1 MARRSLELDDR
12 LYDYLVQFGTRE
24 SDLLKDL
31 RNETAKLPGAGMQ
44 IGPEQGAFMGLLVE
58 LIGAKRALEI
68 GTFTGYSSLCIAG
81 ALPADGKL
89 ICCDV
94 SEEYTKVARNYWRR
108 AGLESKIELRI
119 GPAVATLDALIAADV
134 APFDFAFIDA
144 DKTNYS
150 NYYDRVMKLVRPGG
164 LIAID
169 NVLWGGSVANPE
181 ENDED
186 TTAIRAINEKVRS
199 DERVTLALAPIGDGL
214 TLARKRCRRS
224 ETRGS
229 SAAPTRNFV
238 RLFSESRNSA

>member
-31 RNETAKLPGAGMQ
+31 RAETAKLPGAGMQ

-58 LIGAKRALEI
+58 LIGARRALEI

-81 ALPADGKL
+81 AMPADGKL

-94 SEEYTKVARNYWRR
+94 SEEYTKVARDYWRR
-108 AGLESKIELRI
+108 AGLESKIELRL
-119 GPAVATLDALIAADV
+119 GPAVATLDALIEAEVEA
-134 APFDFAFIDA
+134 FDFAFIDA
-144 DKTNYS
+144 DKTNYA
-150 NYYDRVMKLVRPGG
+150 NYYDRALKLVRPGG

-169 NVLWGGSVANPE
+169 NVLWGGDVAKPE

-186 TTAIRAINEKVRS
+186 TKAIRAVNEKVRN

-214 TLARKRCRRS
+214 TLARKR
-224 ETRGS
+224 
-229 SAAPTRNFV
+229 
-238 RLFSESRNSA
+238 

>member
-12 LYDYLVQFGTRE
+12 LYEYLVQFGTRE

-31 RNETAKLPGAGMQ
+31 RAETAKLPGAGMQ

-108 AGLESKIELRI
+108 AGLESKIELRL
-119 GPAVATLDALIAADV
+119 GPAVATLDALVEAGIE
-134 APFDFAFIDA
+134 PFDFAFIDA
-144 DKTNYS
+144 DKGNYG
-150 NYYDRVMKLVRPGG
+150 NYYDRAMQLVRPGG

-169 NVLWGGSVANPE
+169 NVLWGGDVAKPE
-181 ENDED
+181 ENDDD
-186 TTAIRAINEKVRS
+186 TKAIRAVNEKVRN

-214 TLARKRCRRS
+214 TLARKR
-224 ETRGS
+224 
-229 SAAPTRNFV
+229 
-238 RLFSESRNSA
+238 

>member
-12 LYDYLVQFGTRE
+12 LYEYLVQFGTRE

-31 RNETAKLPGAGMQ
+31 RAETAKQPGAGMQ

-58 LIGAKRALEI
+58 MIGAKRALEI

-81 ALPADGKL
+81 AMPADGKL

-108 AGLESKIELRI
+108 AGLESKIELRL
-119 GPAVATLDALIAADV
+119 GPAVATLDALIDANVEA
-134 APFDFAFIDA
+134 FDFAFIDA
-144 DKTNYS
+144 DKTNYA
-150 NYYDRVMKLVRPGG
+150 NYYDRAMQLVRPGG

-169 NVLWGGSVANPE
+169 NVLWGGNVAKPE

-186 TTAIRAINEKVRS
+186 TQAIRAVNEKVRN

-214 TLARKRCRRS
+214 TLARKR
-224 ETRGS
+224 
-229 SAAPTRNFV
+229 
-238 RLFSESRNSA
+238 

>member
-31 RNETAKLPGAGMQ
+31 RSETAKLPGAGMQ

-58 LIGAKRALEI
+58 LTGAKRALEI

-94 SEEYTKVARNYWRR
+94 SEEYTKVARDYWRR
-108 AGLESKIELRI
+108 AGLESKIELRL
-119 GPAVATLDALIAADV
+119 GPALGTLDALIQADV
-134 APFDFAFIDA
+134 EAFDFVFIDA
-144 DKTNYS
+144 DKTNYA
-150 NYYDRVMKLVRPGG
+150 NYYDRALQLVRPGG

-169 NVLWGGSVANPE
+169 NVLWGGSVADPA
-181 ENDED
+181 ENSED
-186 TTAIRAINEKVRS
+186 TKAISALNEKVRH

-214 TLARKRCRRS
+214 TLARKR
-224 ETRGS
+224 
-229 SAAPTRNFV
+229 
-238 RLFSESRNSA
+238 

>member
-58 LIGAKRALEI
+58 LIGARRALEI

-81 ALPADGKL
+81 AMPAEGKL

-119 GPAVATLDALIAADV
+119 GPAVATLDALIQAGV
-134 APFDFAFIDA
+134 EPFDFAFIDA

-150 NYYDRVMKLVRPGG
+150 NYYERAMKLVRPGG

-169 NVLWGGSVANPE
+169 NVLWGGDVANPA

-186 TTAIRAINEKVRS
+186 TQAIRAVNEMVRN
-199 DERVTLALAPIGDGL
+199 DERVTLSLAPIGDGL
-214 TLARKRCRRS
+214 TLARKR
-224 ETRGS
+224 
-229 SAAPTRNFV
+229 
-238 RLFSESRNSA
+238 

>member
-24 SDLLKDL
+24 TDLLKDL
-31 RNETAKLPGAGMQ
+31 RSETAKLPAAGMQ
-44 IGPEQGAFMGLLVE
+44 IGPEQGAFMALLVE

-94 SEEYTKVARNYWRR
+94 SEEYTSIARDYWRR
-108 AGLESKIELRI
+108 AGLESKIELRL
-119 GPAVATLDALIAADV
+119 GPALATLDALIETG
-134 APFDFAFIDA
+134 APEFDFVFIDA

-150 NYYDRVMKLVRPGG
+150 NYYDRAIQLVRPGG

-169 NVLWGGSVANPE
+169 NVLWGGDVADPK
-181 ENDED
+181 ENGED
-186 TTAIRAINEKVRS
+186 TKAIRAVNEKVRH

-214 TLARKRCRRS
+214 TLARKR
-224 ETRGS
+224 
-229 SAAPTRNFV
+229 
-238 RLFSESRNSA
+238 

>member
-31 RNETAKLPGAGMQ
+31 RSETAKLPGAGMQ

-58 LIGAKRALEI
+58 LTGARRALEI

-94 SEEYTKVARNYWRR
+94 SEEYTRVARDYWRR
-108 AGLESKIELRI
+108 AGLESKIELRL
-119 GPAVATLDALIAADV
+119 GPALGTLDALIQAAV
-134 APFDFAFIDA
+134 EAFDFVFIDA
-144 DKTNYS
+144 DKTNYA
-150 NYYDRVMKLVRPGG
+150 NYYDRALQLVRPGG

-169 NVLWGGSVANPE
+169 NVLWGGSVADPT
-181 ENDED
+181 ENSED
-186 TTAIRAINEKVRS
+186 TKAIRALNEKVRN

-214 TLARKRCRRS
+214 TLARKR
-224 ETRGS
+224 
-229 SAAPTRNFV
+229 
-238 RLFSESRNSA
+238 

>member
-31 RNETAKLPGAGMQ
+31 RTETAKLPGAGMQ
-44 IGPEQGAFMGLLVE
+44 IGPEQGAFMALLVE
-58 LIGAKRALEI
+58 LIGARRALEI
-68 GTFTGYSSLCIAG
+68 GTFTGYSSLCVAG

-134 APFDFAFIDA
+134 EPFDFAFIDA
-144 DKTNYS
+144 DKTNYG
-150 NYYDRVMKLVRPGG
+150 NYYDRVLQLVRPGG

-169 NVLWGGSVANPE
+169 NVLWGGDVAKPE
-181 ENDED
+181 ENDAD
-186 TTAIRAINEKVRS
+186 TQAIRAVNEKVRN

-214 TLARKRCRRS
+214 TLARKR
-224 ETRGS
+224 
-229 SAAPTRNFV
+229 
-238 RLFSESRNSA
+238 

>member
-31 RNETAKLPGAGMQ
+31 RAETAKLPGAGMQ

-94 SEEYTKVARNYWRR
+94 SEEYTKVARGYWRR
-108 AGLESKIELRI
+108 AGLESKIELRL
-119 GPAVATLDALIAADV
+119 GPAVATLDALVEADV
-134 APFDFAFIDA
+134 EPFDFAFIDA
-144 DKTNYS
+144 DKTNYG
-150 NYYDRVMKLVRPGG
+150 NYYERALKLVRPGG

-169 NVLWGGSVANPE
+169 NVLWGGDVANPE

-186 TTAIRAINEKVRS
+186 TRAIRALNERVRN
-199 DERVTLALAPIGDGL
+199 DESVTLALAPIGDGL
-214 TLARKRCRRS
+214 TLARKR
-224 ETRGS
+224 
-229 SAAPTRNFV
+229 
-238 RLFSESRNSA
+238 

>member
-58 LIGAKRALEI
+58 LIQAKRALEI

-94 SEEYTKVARNYWRR
+94 SEEYTRIARDYWRR
-108 AGLESKIELRI
+108 AGLESKIELRL
-119 GPAVATLDALIAADV
+119 GPAVATLDALIDANV
-134 APFDFAFIDA
+134 EPFDFAFIDA

-150 NYYDRVMKLVRPGG
+150 NYYDRAIQLVRPGG

-169 NVLWGGSVANPE
+169 NVLWGGDVAKPE

-186 TTAIRAINEKVRS
+186 TKAIRAVNEKLRN
-199 DERVTLALAPIGDGL
+199 DDRVTLALVPVGDGL
-214 TLARKRCRRS
+214 TLARKR
-224 ETRGS
+224 
-229 SAAPTRNFV
+229 
-238 RLFSESRNSA
+238 

>member
-31 RNETAKLPGAGMQ
+31 RSETAKLPGAGMQ
-44 IGPEQGAFMGLLVE
+44 IGPEQGAFMALLVE
-58 LIGAKRALEI
+58 LTGVRRALEI

-81 ALPADGKL
+81 AMPADGKL

-94 SEEYTKVARNYWRR
+94 SEEYTKVARDYWRR

-134 APFDFAFIDA
+134 EPFDFAFIDA

-150 NYYDRVMKLVRPGG
+150 NYYDRAMRLVRPGG

-169 NVLWGGSVANPE
+169 NVLWGGDVADPKVD
-181 ENDED
+181 DED
-186 TTAIRAINEKVRS
+186 TRAIRAVNERVRN
-199 DERVTLALAPIGDGL
+199 DDRVTLALAPIGDGL
-214 TLARKRCRRS
+214 TLARKR
-224 ETRGS
+224 
-229 SAAPTRNFV
+229 
-238 RLFSESRNSA
+238 

>member
-31 RNETAKLPGAGMQ
+31 RAETAKLPGAGMQ

-81 ALPADGKL
+81 AMPADGKL

-94 SEEYTKVARNYWRR
+94 SEEYTKVARDYWRR
-108 AGLESKIELRI
+108 GGLESKIELRL
-119 GPAVATLDALIAADV
+119 GPAVATLDALIDASV
-134 APFDFAFIDA
+134 EPFDFAFIDA
-144 DKTNYS
+144 DKGNYG
-150 NYYDRVMKLVRPGG
+150 NYYDRAMQLVRPGG

-169 NVLWGGSVANPE
+169 NVLWGGDVAKPE

-186 TTAIRAINEKVRS
+186 TVAIRAVNEKVRN

-214 TLARKRCRRS
+214 TLARKR
-224 ETRGS
+224 
-229 SAAPTRNFV
+229 
-238 RLFSESRNSA
+238 

>member
-12 LYDYLVQFGTRE
+12 LYEYLVQFGTRE

-31 RNETAKLPGAGMQ
+31 RAETAKLPGAGMQ

-81 ALPADGKL
+81 AMPADGKL

-108 AGLESKIELRI
+108 AGLESKIELRL
-119 GPAVATLDALIAADV
+119 GPAVATLDALIDANVEA
-134 APFDFAFIDA
+134 FDFAFIDA
-144 DKTNYS
+144 DKTNYA
-150 NYYDRVMKLVRPGG
+150 NYYDRAMLLVRPGG

-169 NVLWGGSVANPE
+169 NVLWGGNVAKPE

-186 TTAIRAINEKVRS
+186 TQAIRAVNEKVRN

-214 TLARKRCRRS
+214 TLARKR
-224 ETRGS
+224 
-229 SAAPTRNFV
+229 
-238 RLFSESRNSA
+238 

>member
-58 LIGAKRALEI
+58 LIGAKRALEV

-81 ALPADGKL
+81 AMPADGKL

-94 SEEYTKVARNYWRR
+94 SEEYTKVARDYWRR
-108 AGLESKIELRI
+108 AGLESKIELRL
-119 GPAVATLDALIAADV
+119 GPAVATLDALIAANV
-134 APFDFAFIDA
+134 EPFDFAFIDA

-150 NYYDRVMKLVRPGG
+150 NYYDRAIQLVRPGG

-169 NVLWGGSVANPE
+169 NVLWGGYVADPK

-186 TTAIRAINEKVRS
+186 TAAIRAVNQKVRN
-199 DERVTLALAPIGDGL
+199 DDRVTLALAPIGDGL
-214 TLARKRCRRS
+214 TLARKR
-224 ETRGS
+224 
-229 SAAPTRNFV
+229 
-238 RLFSESRNSA
+238 